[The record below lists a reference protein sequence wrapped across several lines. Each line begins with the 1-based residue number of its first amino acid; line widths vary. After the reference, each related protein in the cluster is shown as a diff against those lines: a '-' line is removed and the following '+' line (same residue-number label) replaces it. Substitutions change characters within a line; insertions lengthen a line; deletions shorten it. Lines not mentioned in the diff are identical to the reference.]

1 MATHRFLVFTL
12 GCWQLAI
19 AETLSGSTAACAT
32 CEVEEELLDVR
43 LLQTSL
49 SLNWGEVTRVAVEA
63 TGMKEN
69 QVEDKAVALAEHR
82 GHNPRKSLGML
93 AEEAM
98 IRSEWMVL
106 GCYAVIYVVSVS
118 LIVRGM
124 TKRTPGFDSKLAAGQ
139 KVEDMDA
146 ETKVWRQGF
155 LIWLSISWASPWCA
169 RWGHS
174 LNAAL
179 TKIKADQLPQLGFRE
194 DMSNASADQFE
205 KFWAEEVQTVGAD
218 KASIANVFLKMW
230 PRSKLILGAFAYGCQ
245 ILLGQLYSVYLVRFS
260 LMHFFKLQAWVAE
273 HPFEERNLTNQIL
286 VTIFAFSF
294 YSIGQIVV
302 ASFTNSINTQLD
314 QRLCGGIA
322 VALFRKAQRLPST
335 SSADQ
340 TPKEGEDDGGIKAD
354 LQTLLNHDV
363 LTALIGCF
371 ESFCLAASSATSW
384 VVLLFLMATE
394 LRLATICAFAT
405 AIPCLVAA
413 VVCGGAIGKSMLNL
427 QERTDKRVVTLREVL
442 FGVRVVK
449 CYGWEMAMEQKLA
462 NLRSQEVGALRSY
475 WHISCVLTSI
485 MLLFPRLLIWAGLVG
500 YAAIYGAHDVATIF
514 TSLQIL
520 ACLRGSCEILAQS
533 LAKVAAISPSLTRIQ
548 AFLKLPEAPT
558 LQNGQPQWL
567 QHWPTSGGE
576 FVKVQGTFC
585 WSADLAT
592 PPAIRQLQLQ
602 VPCGELVAVVGGVG
616 SGKSALLQ
624 AILGELQ
631 PDESEEKALISRPKI
646 VAYCSQ
652 IPHIAEG
659 TLKEN
664 VLFGQPFDQ
673 VRYDD
678 ALRAASLGEDLKV
691 LPGGDQVPIGARG
704 ISLSGGQK
712 ARVSMARAGYHLS
725 SKLVLMDDPFASVDA
740 PTARVIMDK
749 LLLGPLMTGRT
760 CIVTT
765 QPDSER
771 LQKFQRVVLM
781 SEGKVILQGT
791 PDVVL
796 ASEAYQKLL
805 SSKEGESFADAEDTQ
820 FAKTPAANW
829 RKEPQSAESLRED
842 EFEGRPSIALVKD
855 YIRIG
860 RYRHLFTAMVLLMV
874 MIYLFLL
881 CDLVIAH
888 WSNELSINPQASAR
902 PYLSAYLFWLGMS
915 LSFWVMGWRQ
925 GQAFTMRLSAAIH
938 DRVIHKLLRAPVDR
952 FFDKQPVGRI
962 MSRLVGDLASVDMS
976 LYAKTLLT
984 ITVILGTV
992 VPLIYVHTMVPA
1004 MITVMALP
1012 LYYYIVCIYE
1022 RYRNTSVPMRYCFAS
1037 AKSDMNGL
1045 VTDVM
1050 SSTAAIRA
1058 YGDEKRLSDE
1068 MCVQVDKTLKV
1079 CMMSN
1084 NVLKRWLGNRVQS
1097 LWSFLTS
1104 TTYVAALLYP
1114 DKVGAGT
1121 LGICITNLLLMQN
1134 LIESNIDSAIGSLF
1148 EIIAL
1153 ARINEYV
1160 DVPQERYLT
1169 SDADVAY
1176 RSFTLR
1182 LSRAA
1187 VGALNWWCE
1196 ENVVKVYRGSTMLLQ
1211 SSTDNKALVSIAASQ
1226 KEGLPFAELCRSA
1239 AKLREAHAWHRLVG
1253 VNDAIND
1260 AEALAKELCGDGST
1274 TQELVL
1280 DLRSGWCAGGAKLE
1294 LDNVKA
1300 GYADIPR
1307 DVLKGIT
1314 LCFEPRTKVGIVGTT
1329 GCGKSSLLLVLLR
1342 ILEPR
1347 AGRVLINNV
1356 DTSTL
1361 GLSTLRSAQ
1370 GLVPQDPL
1378 LFTGSLRHNLDPLGA
1393 YTDGRIWDALRC
1405 AHLDSLVRSFPGE
1418 LDYQVTDEGSNLS
1431 FGQRQ
1436 LFCLA
1441 RMVLRQPALLLLDEA
1456 TSAIDPRTQE
1466 NVQETISHAFPDSTL
1481 VAIAHRLETVLDFD
1495 QLVVLDAGEVAEKGT
1510 VKELQTRPDGKFRRM
1525 LSAKK
1530 VWA

>member
-1 MATHRFLVFTL
+1 MALRFHIFAWAL
-12 GCWQLAI
+12 LALWRS
-19 AETLSGSTAACAT
+19 AVAQDLSAC
-32 CEVEEELLDVR
+32 EEDVLDVR

-49 SLNWGEVTRVAVEA
+49 SLNRRETDASTKEAEVL
-63 TGMKEN
+63 KES
-69 QVEDKAVALAEHR
+69 AH
-82 GHNPRKSLGML
+82 HPRKSLGML

-106 GCYAVIYVVSVS
+106 GCYGVIYLVSVS

-124 TKRTPGFDSKLAAGQ
+124 TKRPAGFDSKLAAGQ

-155 LIWLSISWASPWCA
+155 LSWLSISWASPWCA
-169 RWGHS
+169 RWGDS

-194 DMSNASADQFE
+194 DMANASADQFE
-205 KFWAEEVQTVGAD
+205 KLWVEEVQAAGPE

-230 PRSKLILGAFAYGCQ
+230 PRSKLIMGATAYACQ
-245 ILLGQLYSVYLVRFS
+245 ILLLQLYSVYLVRFS
-260 LMHFFKLQAWVAE
+260 LMHFFKLQAWVSE
-273 HPFEERNLTNQIL
+273 HPFEERNMTNQIL

-294 YSIGQIVV
+294 YSIGHIVL
-302 ASFTNSINTQLD
+302 ASVTNSINTQLD

-335 SSADQ
+335 SSSEQ
-340 TPKEGEDDGGIKAD
+340 TPKEGDAEEGIKAD

-371 ESFCLAASSATSW
+371 ESCCLAASSGLSW
-384 VVLLFLMATE
+384 IVLLCLMATE
-394 LRLATICAFAT
+394 LRLASICAFAT
-405 AIPCLVAA
+405 AIPCLVLAVALGAA
-413 VVCGGAIGKSMLNL
+413 VGKCMLTL
-427 QERTDKRVVTLREVL
+427 QERTDRRVVTLREVL
-442 FGVRVVK
+442 FGVRIVK
-449 CYGWEMAMEQKLA
+449 CYGWETAMEEKIS
-462 NLRSQEVGALRSY
+462 NLRSQEVGSLRSY
-475 WHISCVLTSI
+475 WNITCALTSI
-485 MLLFPRLLIWAGLVG
+485 MLLFPRLLIWSGLVG
-500 YAAIYGAHDVATIF
+500 YAAIYGAHNVATIF

-558 LQNGQPQWL
+558 LQAGQPLWL
-567 QHWPTSGGE
+567 QHWPSSGGD
-576 FVKVQGTFC
+576 FVKIQGTYC
-585 WSADLAT
+585 WSMDS
-592 PPAIRQLQLQ
+592 PPAIRQVQLQ

-631 PDESEEKALISRPKI
+631 PDEREEKAFISRPKT

-664 VLFGQPFDQ
+664 VLFGQAFDQ
-673 VRYDD
+673 SRYED

-712 ARVSMARAGYHLS
+712 ARVSMARAAYHLT

-749 LLLGPLMTGRT
+749 LLLGPLMKGRT
-760 CIVTT
+760 CIVST
-765 QPDSER
+765 QPDSDR

-781 SEGKVILQGT
+781 QDGKVLLQGT

-805 SSKEGESFADAEDTQ
+805 SSREGGSFDHAEDTQ

-829 RKEPQSAESLRED
+829 RKDGQSTESSLRED
-842 EFEGRPSIALVKD
+842 EFEGRPSVALVRD
-855 YIRIG
+855 YISIG
-860 RYRHLFTAMVLLMV
+860 RYRHILTACILLMV

-888 WSNELSINPQASAR
+888 WCNALSINPQASAR
-902 PYLSAYLFWLGMS
+902 PFLSAYLFWLS
-915 LSFWVMGWRQ
+915 LSLVAWVLGWRE
-925 GQAFTMRLSAAIH
+925 GTAFTMRLSAAIH
-938 DRVIHKLLRAPVDR
+938 DRVLHKLLRAPVDR

-962 MSRLVGDLASVDMS
+962 MSRLVGDLASVDLS
-976 LYAKTLLT
+976 LYAKSLLT
-984 ITVILGTV
+984 ITIIYGTIV
-992 VPLIYVHTMVPA
+992 SLIYVHTMVPA
-1004 MITVMALP
+1004 IITVMALP
-1012 LYYYIVCIYE
+1012 LYYLIYHIYE

-1068 MCVQVDKTLKV
+1068 MCLQVDKTLKV

-1084 NVLKRWLGNRVQS
+1084 NVLRRWLGNRIHF
-1097 LWSFLTS
+1097 LWSFMTS
-1104 TTYVAALLYP
+1104 TTYVAALMYP

-1148 EIIAL
+1148 ELIAL
-1153 ARINEYV
+1153 ARIHEYV

-1176 RSFTLR
+1176 RSFTVR
-1182 LSRAA
+1182 VARK
-1187 VGALNWWCE
+1187 ALGKLNYWKQGD
-1196 ENVVKVYRGSTMLLQ
+1196 VVKVYRGATMLLQ
-1211 SSTDNKALVSIAASQ
+1211 SSSDKKALLPMAAVE
-1226 KEGLPFAELCRSA
+1226 KEGAQFTELGRGIP
-1239 AKLREAHAWHRLVG
+1239 KLREAHAWHRLTG
-1253 VNDAIND
+1253 VNDAVHD
-1260 AEALAKELCGDGST
+1260 AEMLARELCGDGSA
-1274 TQELVL
+1274 EVVL
-1280 DLRSGWCAGGAKLE
+1280 DLRSGWCAEGARLE
-1294 LDNVKA
+1294 LENVKA

-1307 DVLKGIT
+1307 DVLKGIN
-1314 LCFEPRTKVGIVGTT
+1314 LCFEPKTKVGIVGTT

-1361 GLSTLRSAQ
+1361 GLSTLRSAL

-1378 LFTGSLRHNLDPLGA
+1378 LFTGSLRHNLDPMSS
-1393 YTDGRIWDALRC
+1393 YTDGRIWEALRC
-1405 AHLDSLVRSFPGE
+1405 AHLDGLVRTLVGG

-1481 VAIAHRLETVLDFD
+1481 VAIAHRLETILDFD
-1495 QLVVLDAGEVAEKGT
+1495 QLVVLDAGEVAEKGS
-1510 VKELQTRPDGKFRRM
+1510 VKELQNRPDGKFRRM